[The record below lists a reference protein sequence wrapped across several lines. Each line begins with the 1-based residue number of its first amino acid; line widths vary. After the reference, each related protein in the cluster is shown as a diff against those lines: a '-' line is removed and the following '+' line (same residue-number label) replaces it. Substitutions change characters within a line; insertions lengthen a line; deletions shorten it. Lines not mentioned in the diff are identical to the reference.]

1 LKAQEDQAKFSERIE
16 SLKEQIELDAAASKT
31 IAKRIFGLSDE
42 DFSEWL
48 EDMKPL
54 FKSKSSVSVLEVE
67 ASAINPAVPN
77 SQDEK
82 GNKIESWKQALSSIK
97 IKL

>member
-1 LKAQEDQAKFSERIE
+1 
-16 SLKEQIELDAAASKT
+16 
-31 IAKRIFGLSDE
+31 
-42 DFSEWL
+42 
-48 EDMKPL
+48 MKPL